1 MKKTI
6 LVFIAMIASTVAFAQ
21 TAGTVSDEQN
31 NPLPGATVVIKGTTS
46 GATTDFN
53 GSFSIDA
60 NNGDVLVISFVG
72 FESQEVTV
80 NGDTIAVTMQEGVS
94 LDEVLVTGNRNK
106 PRTAIDSA
114 VPIDNI
120 RTADIMNVGEAS
132 IQRALTFAIPSF
144 NAQDQAI
151 SDATAGFAP
160 ADIRGLGPSRTL
172 VLINGKRVNQQAQ
185 AYLNRTPGK
194 GEVGV
199 NLAAIPMA
207 AVERVEV
214 LRDGASS
221 QYGSDAM
228 AGVMNFI
235 LKKDSAFSTINAATG
250 ITSAGDGFQFNIDYN
265 TTLPFG
271 NGGRVNLTLGYT
283 DQELTNRA
291 GSPGRGAFNPSNEQ
305 ANAIAFADNDPT
317 LGMIVGR
324 PDLKQKNVLVN
335 ISHPLGE
342 NSEFYTTHSFS
353 DRWNRSFA
361 YYRFPGWRED
371 VAANGFINT
380 DTVAIPRDDDG
391 DLIPSSS
398 YTADQ
403 LDGYSDFMGY
413 HPTFEGSIQ
422 DHFNVIG
429 FDLDLGNDWRVDLSV
444 THGKNSIDYTVNRSV
459 NRDYLSKEGWSPT
472 SFNPGGYAFSNV
484 IQNADFTKTFS
495 DKVSFSTGL
504 EYKEETFEAFKGDPF
519 SRYGGG
525 SDSFAGIAE
534 EQEGKWS
541 RTNFAAYAGADIDF
555 SEKLLVALA
564 ARYEDYSDAG
574 DNFSWK
580 LASRYK
586 VSGTTAVRASVSTG
600 FRAPTLHQQKISN
613 TQYIIVS
620 GSTEPLL
627 QGTIQNGT
635 DEARSLGIKDL
646 TNETSQNFTA
656 GITFGNKNGFSGSL
670 DFYNIK
676 VSDRVLFTS
685 QIEGAEGSQLEQ
697 DLQAAGV
704 VAVQAWINA
713 GNTNTTGLDFV
724 FNWRKDNLNLGFN
737 GNFNKT
743 EIDGIDTPTE
753 LGSVDIFSHKERM
766 LITDSRPRSK
776 MALTID
782 YETEKI
788 DFGLYNTNF
797 GAVTVANDDNDPA
810 LDHELGSK
818 LVTDLRITY
827 KFTPQ
832 LRLTGIINN
841 AFDVYPDI
849 TNPSTGTTSGGRFL
863 YSSQVSQHG
872 QLGRNY
878 SLGLTYKF

>member
-1 MKKTI
+1 MKKHI
-6 LVFIAMIASTVAFAQ
+6 LTFVALVATSIAFAQ
-21 TAGTVSDEQN
+21 VGGTISDAEN
-31 NPLPGATVVIKGTTS
+31 NPLPGATVVVKGTTT
-46 GATTDFN
+46 GATTDFDGAFN
-53 GSFSIDA
+53 IDA
-60 NNGDVLVISFVG
+60 NQGDVLVISFVG
-72 FESQEVTV
+72 FETQEVTYDGNALSIV
-80 NGDTIAVTMQEGVS
+80 MQEGVS

-120 RTADIMNVGEAS
+120 RTSDIQNVGEAS

-207 AVERVEV
+207 AIERVEV

-235 LKKDSAFSTINAATG
+235 LRKDSAFSTINAGTG
-250 ITSAGDGFQFNIDYN
+250 VTSAGDGFQFNLDYN

-271 NGGRVNLTLGYT
+271 DGGRINLTLGYL
-283 DQELTNRA
+283 DQALTNRA
-291 GSPGRGAFNPSNEQ
+291 GSPGLASGDTSASSPQHVIDWATNN
-305 ANAIAFADNDPT
+305 PT

-324 PDLKQKNVLVN
+324 PDLKQKNILVN
-335 ISHPLGE
+335 ISHPVGE

-361 YYRFPGWRED
+361 YYRHPAWRGD
-371 VAANGFINT
+371 V
-380 DTVAIPRDDDG
+380 DTSLFLAPQG
-391 DLIPSSS
+391 E
-398 YTADQ
+398 
-403 LDGYSDFMGY
+403 FEGY

-429 FDLDLGNDWRVDLSV
+429 LDLDLGNDWRVDLSI
-444 THGKNSIDYTVNRSV
+444 THGSNSIDYTVNRSV
-459 NRDYLSKEGWSPT
+459 NRSYLAENEWSPRT
-472 SFNPGGYAFSNV
+472 FKPGGYTFSNV

-495 DKVSFSTGL
+495 DKVSFSAGL
-504 EYKEETFEAFKGDPF
+504 ELKEETFAAIKGDPF
-519 SRYGGG
+519 SRWGSG
-525 SDSFAGIAE
+525 SDSFAGISS
-534 EQEGKWS
+534 EQEGEWS
-541 RTNFAAYAGADIDF
+541 RNNVGIYSGVDIDF
-555 SEKLLVALA
+555 TEKLLVSVAG
-564 ARYEDYSDAG
+564 RYEDYSDAG

-586 VSGTTAVRASVSTG
+586 LNQTTALRASVSTG

-613 TQYIIVS
+613 TQYIIVA

-635 DEARSLGIKDL
+635 AEARSLGIDDL

-656 GITFGNKNGFSGSL
+656 GITFGNGNGFSGSL

-676 VSDRVLFTS
+676 VNDRVLFTS
-685 QIEGAEGSQLEQ
+685 QISGEPGT
-697 DLQAAGV
+697 DLGNRLQQAGV

-713 GNTNTTGLDFV
+713 GNTNTTGMDFV
-724 FNWRKDNLNLGFN
+724 INWKKDNLNLGLN
-737 GNFNKT
+737 GNFNNT
-743 EIDGIDTPTE
+743 TIDSIDTPTE
-753 LGSVDIFSHKERM
+753 LGSVDIFDRREQS
-766 LITDSRPRSK
+766 LIINSRPRSK
-776 MALTID
+776 VSFTVD
-782 YETEKI
+782 YSADKFEL
-788 DFGLYNTNF
+788 GLYNTNF
-797 GAVTVANDDNDPA
+797 GPVTIANADA
-810 LDHELGSK
+810 SSTLDQELSSK
-818 LVTDLRITY
+818 LITDMRVTY
-827 KFTPQ
+827 KFTPN
-832 LRLTGIINN
+832 LSLTGIINN
-841 AFDVYPDI
+841 AFDVYPDV
-849 TNPSTGTTSGGRFL
+849 TDQSTGGTAGGRFL
-863 YSSQVSQHG
+863 YSSEVSQQG

-878 SLGLTYKF
+878 NLSLKYRF

>member
-1 MKKTI
+1 MKTKQNI
-6 LVFIAMIASTVAFAQ
+6 LNFVALIATSIAFAQ
-21 TAGTVSDEQN
+21 VGGTISDAEN
-31 NPLPGATVVIKGTTS
+31 NPLPGATVVVKGTTT
-46 GATTDFN
+46 GATTDFDGAFN
-53 GSFSIDA
+53 IDA
-60 NNGDVLVISFVG
+60 NQGDVLVISFVG
-72 FESQEVTV
+72 FETQEVTYDGNALSIV
-80 NGDTIAVTMQEGVS
+80 MQEGVS

-120 RTADIMNVGEAS
+120 RISDIQNVGEAS

-207 AVERVEV
+207 AIERVEV

-235 LKKDSAFSTINAATG
+235 LRKDSAFSTINAGTG
-250 ITSAGDGFQFNIDYN
+250 VTSAGDGFQFNLDYN

-271 NGGRVNLTLGYT
+271 DGGRINLTLGYL
-283 DQELTNRA
+283 DQALTNRA
-291 GSPGRGAFNPSNEQ
+291 GSPGLASGDTSASSPQHVIDWATNN
-305 ANAIAFADNDPT
+305 PT

-324 PDLKQKNVLVN
+324 PDLKQKNILVN
-335 ISHPLGE
+335 ISHPVGE

-361 YYRFPGWRED
+361 YYRHPAWRGD
-371 VAANGFINT
+371 V
-380 DTVAIPRDDDG
+380 DTS
-391 DLIPSSS
+391 LFL
-398 YTADQ
+398 ADQ
-403 LDGYSDFMGY
+403 GEFEGY

-429 FDLDLGNDWRVDLSV
+429 LDLDLGNDWRVDLSV
-444 THGKNSIDYTVNRSV
+444 THGSNSIDYTVNRSV
-459 NRDYLSKEGWSPT
+459 NRSYLTENDWSPRT
-472 SFNPGGYAFSNV
+472 FKPGGYTFSNV

-495 DKVSFSTGL
+495 DKVSFSAGL
-504 EYKEETFEAFKGDPF
+504 ELKEETFAAIKGDPF
-519 SRYGGG
+519 SRWGLA
-525 SDSFAGIAE
+525 SDSFAGISS
-534 EQEGKWS
+534 EQEGEWS
-541 RTNFAAYAGADIDF
+541 RNNVGIYSGVDIDF
-555 SEKLLVALA
+555 TEKLLVSVAG
-564 ARYEDYSDAG
+564 RYEDYSDAG

-586 VSGTTAVRASVSTG
+586 LNQTTALRASVSTG

-613 TQYIIVS
+613 TQYIIVA

-635 DEARSLGIKDL
+635 AEARSLGIDDL

-656 GITFGNKNGFSGSL
+656 GITFGNGNGFSGSL

-676 VSDRVLFTS
+676 VNDRVLFTS
-685 QIEGAEGSQLEQ
+685 QISGEPGT
-697 DLQAAGV
+697 DLGNRLQQAGV

-713 GNTNTTGLDFV
+713 GNTNTSGMDFV
-724 FNWRKDNLNLGFN
+724 INWKKDNLNLGLN
-737 GNFNKT
+737 GNFNNT
-743 EIDGIDTPTE
+743 SIDSIDTPTE
-753 LGSVDIFSHKERM
+753 LGSVDIFDRREQS
-766 LITDSRPRSK
+766 LIINSRPRSK
-776 MALTID
+776 VSFTVD
-782 YETEKI
+782 YSADKFEL
-788 DFGLYNTNF
+788 GLYNTNF
-797 GAVTVANDDNDPA
+797 GPVTIANADA
-810 LDHELGSK
+810 SSTLDQELSSK
-818 LVTDLRITY
+818 LITDMRVTY
-827 KFTPQ
+827 KFTPN
-832 LRLTGIINN
+832 LSLTGIINN
-841 AFDVYPDI
+841 AFDVYPDV
-849 TNPSTGTTSGGRFL
+849 TDQSTGGTAGGRFL
-863 YSSQVSQHG
+863 YSSQVSQQG

-878 SLGLTYKF
+878 NLSLKYRF

>member
-6 LVFIAMIASTVAFAQ
+6 LTFVALIAATVAFAQ
-21 TAGTVSDEQN
+21 AGGTVSDDQN
-31 NPLPGATVVIKGTTS
+31 NPLPGASLVVKGTTT
-46 GATTDFN
+46 GATTDFD
-53 GSFSIDA
+53 GVFSIDV
-60 NNGDVLVISFVG
+60 NQGDVLVVSFIG
-72 FESQEVTV
+72 FETQEVTY
-80 NGDTIAVTMQEGVS
+80 NGDNLEIVLQEGLS

-120 RTADIMNVGEAS
+120 KTSDILSTGEAS
-132 IQRALTFAIPSF
+132 LQRALTFAIPSF

-207 AVERVEV
+207 AIASVEV
-214 LRDGASS
+214 LRDGASA

-235 LKKDSAFSTINAATG
+235 LKKDSAFSTINVGTG
-250 ITSAGDGFQFNIDYN
+250 ITSAGDGFQFNVDYN

-283 DQELTNRA
+283 DQALTNRA
-291 GSPGRGAFNPSNEQ
+291 GSPGRSAFDASTALPNEL
-305 ANAIAFADNDPT
+305 AFADNDAT

-335 ISHPLGE
+335 VSHPVGE

-361 YYRFPGWRED
+361 YYRFPGWRRD
-371 VAANGFINT
+371 VAGNGFINT
-380 DTVAIPRDDDG
+380 DTDG
-391 DLIPSSS
+391 SD
-398 YTADQ
+398 A
-403 LDGYSDFMGY
+403 DGYSDFMGY

-422 DHFNVIG
+422 DHFNVVG

-459 NRDYLSKEGWSPT
+459 NRDYLTAEGWSPT
-472 SFNPGGYAFSNV
+472 TFNPGGYAFSNV

-495 DKVSFSTGL
+495 EKVAFSAGL

-519 SRYGGG
+519 SRYAGG
-525 SDSFAGIAE
+525 SDSFAGIAA
-534 EQEGKWS
+534 EQEGEWS

-555 SEKLLVALA
+555 SEKLLVAVA

-586 VSGTTAVRASVSTG
+586 VSATTALRASVSTG

-620 GSTEPLL
+620 GSAEPLL

-635 DEARSLGIKDL
+635 AAARALGIDDL
-646 TNETSQNFTA
+646 TNETSQNMSA

-676 VSDRVLFTS
+676 VNDRVLFTS
-685 QIEGAEGSQLEQ
+685 QIEGEAGSALEAS
-697 DLQAAGV
+697 LQSAGV

-724 FNWRKDNLNLGFN
+724 LNWRKDNFNLGFN
-737 GNFNKT
+737 GNFNET
-743 EIDGIDTPTE
+743 TIDSVDTPAE
-753 LGSVDIFSHKERM
+753 LGSVDIFSHKERS
-766 LITDSRPRSK
+766 LITNSRPKSK
-776 MALTID
+776 MSLTMD
-782 YETEKI
+782 YETEKV
-788 DFGLYNTNF
+788 DFGLYNTHF
-797 GAVTVANDDNDPA
+797 GAVTIAHDGNDA
-810 LDHELGSK
+810 SLDQELSAK
-818 LVTDLRITY
+818 LVTDLRVTY

-832 LRLTGIINN
+832 LRLTGIMNN

-849 TNPSTGTTSGGRFL
+849 TNINTGTTSGGRFL
-863 YSSQVSQHG
+863 YSSQVSQMG

-878 SLGLTYKF
+878 SLALSYKF